1 MGEGREEGG
10 RKGVPVTENASVDFG
25 RKMRK
30 MRKWVFSLGAWG
42 ITLFWTFTA
51 TLPG

>member
-1 MGEGREEGG
+1 MGEGREGGEGSLG
-10 RKGVPVTENASVDFG
+10 DRNASVDFG

-30 MRKWVFSLGAWG
+30 NEKKGFLTGAWG

-51 TLPG
+51 TLPC